1 MAVLFPFDFVF
12 GWGEGKPV
20 IGVFFFTL
28 RGSIFSCVKYAFGHI
43 YRMYISVKVRISHFF
58 FCKFVPNKYVLTQE
72 SA

>member
-1 MAVLFPFDFVF
+1 MAVLFSFDFVF
-12 GWGEGKPV
+12 EWGGGAARHRSV
-20 IGVFFFTL
+20 FFTL
-28 RGSIFSCVKYAFGHI
+28 RSRIFICAKYAFRHI

>member
-12 GWGEGKPV
+12 GWGGGEARHQSV
-20 IGVFFFTL
+20 FFTL